1 MCWDMGTILLFT
13 TALLQGTN
21 AEAGGVEDMLLSQLF
36 PLYTPS
42 FLRIRGYVGTQKQ
55 GTAHCFA

>member
-36 PLYTPS
+36 
-42 FLRIRGYVGTQKQ
+42 
-55 GTAHCFA
+55 